1 MKQLLFATLVAL
13 GACAAPE
20 PPLSY
25 PPSARDRMLRI
36 AIAEWRDWGS
46 IVLAPDAAAP
56 TTPAESQTD
65 NFPRVLA
72 YWRAVPDE
80 DGAIARNRTRYRAG
94 SPALWSEPAWSAAFI
109 SYVLR
114 AAGVDAREFPP
125 TAAHAFYIDALIAD
139 AARFPAAAPFI
150 PHDPAAHA
158 PREGDL
164 VCADRSAAPL
174 PHWHARIAEQGRF
187 RPMHCDIV
195 IHTRR
200 GYVEAIGGNV
210 RDAVTLTRF
219 PTDASGVLL
228 PRPAGGAAWFA
239 VFENRLGRLPPFST
253 PSNQRSPIS

>member
-1 MKQLLFATLVAL
+1 MKHVLFAVLVAL
-13 GACAAPE
+13 GGCAVPE

-25 PPSARDRMLRI
+25 PPSARERMLRI

-46 IVLAPDAAAP
+46 VQLAPGVPARD
-56 TTPAESQTD
+56 PAEAQTD

-80 DGAIARNRTRYRAG
+80 DGAIARNRARYRDG
-94 SPALWSEPAWSAAFI
+94 SPMLWSEPAWSAAFI

-114 AAGVDAREFPP
+114 SAGVDAREFPP
-125 TAAHAFYIDALIAD
+125 TAAHAFYIDAMIAD
-139 AARFPAAAPFI
+139 AARFPALAPFI
-150 PHDPAAHA
+150 PHDPTTRA

-164 VCADRSAAPL
+164 ICADRSDTPL
-174 PHWHARIAEQGRF
+174 PHWHARTAEQGRF

-195 IHTRR
+195 IRVLR

-228 PRPAGGAAWFA
+228 PHPRGSAAWFA
-239 VFENRLGRLPPFST
+239 VFENRLGRLPPFAPPQT
-253 PSNQRSPIS
+253 HRSPIS